1 MAGKEDGICK
11 LGSANVTFTR
21 ETTEKK
27 KETKMRALEVR
38 GDHLVQRLR
47 NQDCSIV
54 TSLTQLCPGN

>member
-27 KETKMRALEVR
+27 ETKMRALEVR

-47 NQDCSIV
+47 NQEV
-54 TSLTQLCPGN
+54 Q